1 MKKEN
6 IISSCTERVGTK
18 DERVKAGEDSRRQE
32 EKTFWL
38 GQQHGGGAKS
48 GFVGGMGSILPIGN
62 QIECVGSEYFPLEPE
77 ENTTRLKITV

>member
-38 GQQHGGGAKS
+38 G
-48 GFVGGMGSILPIGN
+48 
-62 QIECVGSEYFPLEPE
+62 
-77 ENTTRLKITV
+77 

>member
-6 IISSCTERVGTK
+6 IISNCTERVGTK

-38 GQQHGGGAKS
+38 GQQHGGGA
-48 GFVGGMGSILPIGN
+48 
-62 QIECVGSEYFPLEPE
+62 E
-77 ENTTRLKITV
+77 EWLCWRYGKHFAHR